1 MAIEARRGCG
11 YRKIGG
17 LYMCS
22 GGLAEPC
29 HRLPIPLEVCPTCH
43 HGIKQ
48 TRGWTWVKPDLL
60 GGNCARFQE
69 SHCINCVC
77 CTPELMG
84 ERAGLLWIGERFYK
98 TAADFS
104 EEANRLGVSRRITAI
119 PKGFEPGAFVLL
131 AHPKAVTKIIETRDP
146 ELEGPLFKQEF
157 GAGIF
162 RVFRADRIEKILPNT
177 ATPMIR
183 EEWEKRGCKVVIFPH
198 DDKDH
203 LGSVYDDDEENGEPS
218 LIQ

>member
-1 MAIEARRGCG
+1 MAIEPRRGCG

-119 PKGFEPGAFVLL
+119 PKGFEPGSFVLL
-131 AHPKAVTKIIETRDP
+131 AHPKAVVVGTEQDDAALAPRAIM
-146 ELEGPLFKQEF
+146 

-162 RVFRADRIEKILPNT
+162 RVFRADRIEKILADNET
-177 ATPMIR
+177 K
-183 EEWEKRGCKVVIFPH
+183 EEIDKWEKKGCRVILFPH

-203 LGSVYDDDEENGEPS
+203 KGTVYDEDEENGDMQ
-218 LIQ
+218 LI